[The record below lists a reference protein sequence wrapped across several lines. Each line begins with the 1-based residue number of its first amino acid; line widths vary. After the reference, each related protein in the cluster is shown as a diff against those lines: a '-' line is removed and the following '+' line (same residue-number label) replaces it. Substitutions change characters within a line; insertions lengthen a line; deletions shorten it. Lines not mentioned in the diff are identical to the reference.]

1 MMVDGTNQL
10 PKCSS
15 HNTSNHEEL
24 NIVLNTRFSSNP
36 EDNTLLRRRR
46 SEIYRKK
53 KLKCMELLREQL
65 KRTLDKEDEFKEN
78 VQRFRDNSRPSLC
91 RCLLPI
97 FIFLLAVIS
106 SGLAFIFGFYMGL
119 SYASIHTQCSSPL
132 AMLYTP
138 CNITVLNCSRLCI
151 LLDP

>member
-1 MMVDGTNQL
+1 MHGAFERTAEANSGQRGRVQGERTTVSRQFEAQFVQMSPYYL
-10 PKCSS
+10 SPFCSQ
-15 HNTSNHEEL
+15 TSL
-24 NIVLNTRFSSNP
+24 CRCLLTIL
-36 EDNTLLRRRR
+36 TL
-46 SEIYRKK
+46 S
-53 KLKCMELLREQL
+53 
-65 KRTLDKEDEFKEN
+65 
-78 VQRFRDNSRPSLC
+78 VPRPSLC

-138 CNITVLNCSRLCI
+138 CNITVLNCSRLCV